1 MSVNR
6 FAAHFML
13 SPDGVLVRWPVIAIS
28 EEGVIESIE
37 CFEQGFQERPFTR
50 FFSGILCP
58 AFVDICSEA
67 SFAEITGDQ
76 FFRNRH
82 FRDGTLI
89 LGVDIIEKK
98 KPNDKKGIPVMVQR
112 GAECPDGTIQH
123 LLTGGG
129 TILERMKAQELS
141 DVPLG
146 ELLLAATA
154 GAAQLA
160 GMARVGRLEPGANP
174 GLLLLRNVD
183 LVRKQLT
190 AGASVKWLNV
200 PNEELVGK

>member
-13 SPDGVLVRWPVIAIS
+13 SPDGVLLKWPVIAIS
-28 EEGVIESIE
+28 EEGVIESVE

-50 FFSGILCP
+50 FFAGILCP
-58 AFVDICSEA
+58 AFVDICSEVSA
-67 SFAEITGDQ
+67 SEIKGDQ
-76 FFRNRH
+76 FLRNRH

-89 LGVDIIEKK
+89 LGVNNVEKTF
-98 KPNDKKGIPVMVQR
+98 PNDKKGIPVVMQR
-112 GAECPDGTIQH
+112 SAECPDGKIQH

-129 TILERMKAQELS
+129 TILERMKAQEFS

-160 GMARVGRLEPGANP
+160 GLARVGRLEPGANP

-183 LVRKQLT
+183 LVRKQFT
-190 AGASVKWLNV
+190 VGASVKWLNV
-200 PNEELVGK
+200 PNEELVRK